1 MCKFCEGQC
10 ACHINPPCSFRESHI
25 ECEMC
30 GQQVCADKTEEVTD
44 NSDGSKLLIC
54 PDCYD
59 AEVD

>member
-10 ACHINPPCSFRESHI
+10 SFCTSHI
-25 ECEMC
+25 ECEIC
-30 GQQVCADKTEEVTD
+30 GQQVCEDKAEEVTD